1 MASYKQVAN
10 PGNALGEAIGAS
22 MESALEELL
31 TGVADEYNCHY
42 LTSGVRQTGS
52 GSKVKKLLMSD
63 NHGNEYDIDGV
74 MANEAMQPLI
84 IFKSKYIRYKKH
96 NRDKGSWICTAHCAV
111 RRRYHSIRSSIAVLA
126 GSWSGSSQAMMR
138 SNDINLFLVP
148 FEYICEILHE
158 LNVEFDWDEKDKEK
172 SQRTW
177 FKFNKLNND
186 EKASVGKQMVARIED
201 KLTALIEKVLDD
213 QTEREVAKVVVEL
226 ISNLGEVKLYEFDC
240 VNKAL
245 EFLGQ
250 DTLADLFITTN
261 SLTLFDPPPEI
272 EE

>member
-1 MASYKQVAN
+1 M
-10 PGNALGEAIGAS
+10 
-22 MESALEELL
+22 
-31 TGVADEYNCHY
+31 
-42 LTSGVRQTGS
+42 
-52 GSKVKKLLMSD
+52 
-63 NHGNEYDIDGV
+63 
-74 MANEAMQPLI
+74 
-84 IFKSKYIRYKKH
+84 
-96 NRDKGSWICTAHCAV
+96 
-111 RRRYHSIRSSIAVLA
+111 
-126 GSWSGSSQAMMR
+126 
-138 SNDINLFLVP
+138 P
-148 FEYICEILHE
+148 FEYICEILNG

-172 SQRTW
+172 AQRAW
-177 FKFNKLNND
+177 FKFNQLNND

-213 QTEREVAKVVVEL
+213 QTEREVAKAVVEL